1 MPWWWIN
8 FNFKWA
14 CVYYLL
20 ATKASSQL
28 DENYFREYYFPF
40 YGTNAWQQWAMVKRN
55 ETHQGTWESYK
66 WKAKEFL
73 INSSGCQ
80 DLRLKHRQNSLFQI
94 LSHTTQH
101 QAIDEKFNFYSSIDL
116 SGWYNKDNSFI

>member
-1 MPWWWIN
+1 MGERNNPL
-8 FNFKWA
+8 
-14 CVYYLL
+14 VLDLL
-20 ATKASSQL
+20 KPEQL
-28 DENYFREYYFPF
+28 LHS
-40 YGTNAWQQWAMVKRN
+40 AMVKRN
-55 ETHQGTWESYK
+55 ETHQGTWKSYK